1 MRDGLEDLW
10 DLIAHMRKEK
20 IAGTSTTI
28 FHMNDVLLAYNA
40 KVQSLLAEMK
50 ANARQGIQIGGPRK
64 ADSLLNAA
72 QVAVQ
77 AGDMKQCCELLFE
90 AGEQGKAIS
99 LAPAVSK
106 EFWQA
111 LLRRR
116 AEHIR
121 AAGPATGE
129 RLEALLPLHILD
141 GSAAALDQ
149 VEGVN
154 CKNELNNEY

>member
-1 MRDGLEDLW
+1 
-10 DLIAHMRKEK
+10 
-20 IAGTSTTI
+20 
-28 FHMNDVLLAYNA
+28 
-40 KVQSLLAEMK
+40 
-50 ANARQGIQIGGPRK
+50 
-64 ADSLLNAA
+64 
-72 QVAVQ
+72 
-77 AGDMKQCCELLFE
+77 MKQCCELLFE
-90 AGEQGKAIS
+90 AGEQEKAIS

-149 VEGVN
+149 VTGDFVLAGDMETALCVAQAR
-154 CKNELNNEY
+154 CARRLTFSTEVTARLERIAR

>member
-72 QVAVQ
+72 QVTQSAVPLP
-77 AGDMKQCCELLFE
+77 KPS
-90 AGEQGKAIS
+90 QGVKRSEDSQRPSARATEIQFD
-99 LAPAVSK
+99 AVATGLK
-106 EFWQA
+106 G
-111 LLRRR
+111 LLRFTLGTCTNDNTQ
-116 AEHIR
+116 HT
-121 AAGPATGE
+121 GPF
-129 RLEALLPLHILD
+129 LF
-141 GSAAALDQ
+141 
-149 VEGVN
+149 
-154 CKNELNNEY
+154 